1 MNDWIRE
8 SYDIFFGERRRIAVT
23 NLLTTAFRLSKSSE
37 LFIENRSTHT
47 ILCFFVRK
55 RGKSFAM
62 IVVYLQN
69 KTTMFQ

>member
-1 MNDWIRE
+1 MNDWIGK

-23 NLLTTAFRLSKSSE
+23 NLLTTAFRLSKSNE
-37 LFIENRSTHT
+37 LFIEKQIYPYYT
-47 ILCFFVRK
+47 LFFVRK

-69 KTTMFQ
+69 KTTVFQ